1 MLPPKIVP
9 TAFRVRHQSRSRTR
23 ASRKSSA
30 MYVIRAPVPRYAGK
44 RLNFHR
50 SIREAN
56 DSDIRWS
63 SGFSRCRVRDPDDE
77 RDGGDDVDHRVDD
90 QIAALVLQQRRG
102 VAEEHG
108 DGNGERVSEQIFPQH
123 KTN

>member
-23 ASRKSSA
+23 TSRKSSA
-30 MYVIRAPVPRYAGK
+30 KYVIRAPVPRYAGK

-56 DSDIRWS
+56 DSDIRWGT
-63 SGFSRCRVRDPDDE
+63 GFSRCGIRDPDDE
-77 RDGGDDVDHRVDD
+77 RDRGDDVDDRVDD

-102 VAEEHG
+102 IAQEHR
-108 DGNGERVSEQIFPQH
+108 DGNGERVSDQVL
-123 KTN
+123 